1 MHWTRGPSNVPR
13 RTRLTPR
20 NLRDRSLRRPKPPG
34 SRSPTTS
41 EFNIQRAKSEDQS
54 PRTSIQRPAAPAA
67 GNAGPWRLIFGLVSK
82 DQHSKACCSS
92 GRVSVEPLPKGKRTV
107 TALPRGP
114 FHPMPRNPKVRR
126 TDFPVQPIQTHPRVN
141 PLDALISMPAWTCLR
156 DKPRRINSKAA
167 LTDRTVP
174 PKGFPI
180 PGASRPKA
188 PRPGCRTSNPPEGWP
203 SIRRTHGRSTYP
215 KTRKPL

>member
-1 MHWTRGPSNVPR
+1 MAIVVKSLLNFAKKKGVRCIGRGVLAMCPEGDASEPE
-13 RTRLTPR
+13 
-20 NLRDRSLRRPKPPG
+20 RPKSPEAET
-34 SRSPTTS
+34 SRFTES
-41 EFNIQRAKSEDQS
+41 NHQRIQHPESQIRRS
-54 PRTSIQRPAAPAA
+54 
-67 GNAGPWRLIFGLVSK
+67 VSK

-188 PRPGCRTSNPPEGWP
+188 PRPGCRTSTPPEGWP